1 MVKITNL
8 RNVSI
13 AVVILTACEA
23 LGQAL
28 LRKFFETGNDL
39 KYWYLP
45 FMTWLLYGLCCVV
58 LLWAY
63 QYSDLSAVE
72 TIWDAGTSVV
82 VPIVAILFFKSTLNV
97 KAGIGILLTI
107 MGIALIAIGGLENA
121 KQGTKS

>member
-1 MVKITNL
+1 MVKITNI

-13 AVVILTACEA
+13 AVVLLTACET
-23 LGQAL
+23 LGQSL

-82 VPIVAILFFKSTLNV
+82 VPIVAVLFFKSTLNV

-107 MGIALIAIGGLENA
+107 IGIVLIAISGLENA
-121 KQGTKS
+121 KKGTKS